1 LNRESFVVPQR
12 LRESE
17 DPRFEEL
24 SSEIEALLADGSDMS
39 ISLCSLAAGGNAEV
53 MEQLLNDGADPD
65 KADYSGRTPLLIAST
80 KGYLECVKVLLQHNA
95 DANKAGTWTG

>member
-1 LNRESFVVPQR
+1 MQR

-24 SSEIEALLADGSDMS
+24 STEIEALLADGGDMS

-53 MEQLLNDGADPD
+53 MEQILKDGGADPN
-65 KADYSGRTPLLIAST
+65 KADYSGRTPLLIAAS
-80 KGYLECVKVLLQHNA
+80 KGYMECVKLLLENNA
-95 DANKAGTWTG
+95 DANKAGNMNLPV